1 MQRLPSIE
9 CRIGLGWPDLGHM
22 HGGGVYGAL
31 ESGFGI
37 PTSNR
42 SFSAIYGWIYFGFFH
57 TANLII
63 AFSMVMAVE
72 IYPRLGKF
80 IRG

>member
-9 CRIGLGWPDLGHM
+9 CRIGPGWHDLGTM
-22 HGGGVYGAL
+22 HGPGGGGV
-31 ESGFGI
+31 GI
-37 PTSNR
+37 RIWHPTSNR

-72 IYPRLGKF
+72 IYPRSGKF